1 MQSTVAA
8 TCVKTASSVKSAST
22 VKTASTK
29 AAAVQTRE
37 ATIRVA
43 AGGAPLFVPAK
54 NTGVLAGFGMRLRKA
69 TLSGATVKFVATD
82 FSAARRFISTL
93 CFEAV
98 RTLMSSLATGVVEP
112 FISACSSKVVESLVP
127 AVSIERLTVRNEC
140 VVVVDHGSVVP
151 IASPAMPSPTE
162 AGEESNPK
170 AHTERN
176 TRAVNIQPGIWVPA
190 GPNDDWLAVDNPWI
204 VCGDVNDFRIC
215 RFNED
220 RLLFGHHLLL
230 FVALQ
235 ISGCLR
241 AGPHDLHRV
250 HYTL

>member
-8 TCVKTASSVKSAST
+8 TS

-29 AAAVQTRE
+29 AAAVDARK

-43 AGGAPLFVPAK
+43 ARGAPVVVPTK
-54 NTGVLAGFGMRLRKA
+54 STGMLAAFGMRLRRA

-82 FSAARRFISTL
+82 VSASRRFISAPS
-93 CFEAV
+93 FEAV
-98 RTLMSSLATGVVEP
+98 GTFISPLATRVVGA
-112 FISACSSKVVESLVP
+112 FISAGSSKVVESLVP

-140 VVVVDHGSVVP
+140 IVVVNHGPVAP

-162 AGEESNPK
+162 ASEESDPE

-176 TRAVNIQPGIWVPA
+176 GGAVNIQPGIWIPA
-190 GPNDDWLAVDNPWI
+190 GPHDDWRAVDNPWI
-204 VCGDVNDFRIC
+204 VCGDVNDFRIR
-215 RFNED
+215 RFNDD

>member
-1 MQSTVAA
+1 M
-8 TCVKTASSVKSAST
+8 
-22 VKTASTK
+22 
-29 AAAVQTRE
+29 R
-37 ATIRVA
+37 
-43 AGGAPLFVPAK
+43 
-54 NTGVLAGFGMRLRKA
+54 AGFRVRRRRPTLR
-69 TLSGATVKFVATD
+69 GAAVKFVATNV
-82 FSAARRFISTL
+82 SAARRFIFPPS
-93 CFEAV
+93 FEAV
-98 RTLMSSLATGVVEP
+98 GTFISPVATRVVGA

-127 AVSIERLTVRNEC
+127 AVSIERPTVRNEC
-140 VVVVDHGSVVP
+140 VVVVNHGSMAP

-162 AGEESNPK
+162 ASEESDPE

-176 TRAVNIQPGIWVPA
+176 GGAVNIQPGIWIPA
-190 GPNDDWLAVDNPWI
+190 GPHDDWRAVDNPWI

-215 RFNED
+215 GFNDD

>member
-1 MQSTVAA
+1 MQSTVEASA
-8 TCVKTASSVKSAST
+8 VKT
-22 VKTASTK
+22 
-29 AAAVQTRE
+29 AAAVQARE

-43 AGGAPLFVPAK
+43 ASGAPGVVPTK
-54 NTGVLAGFGMRLRKA
+54 STRMPAGFGMRLRRAK
-69 TLSGATVKFVATD
+69 LSGAAVKFVATD
-82 FSAARRFISTL
+82 VSAARRFISAP

-98 RTLMSSLATGVVEP
+98 RTLMSSLATGVVGA

-140 VVVVDHGSVVP
+140 VVVVDDGPVAP

-162 AGEESNPK
+162 AGEGSNPE

-176 TRAVNIQPGIWVPA
+176 DGAVNIKPGIRVQA
-190 GPNDDWLAVDNPWI
+190 GPHDDWSTVDNPWI
-204 VCGDVNDFRIC
+204 VCGNVNDFKVC
-215 RFNED
+215 RFNDD
-220 RLLFGHHLLL
+220 RLLFGHHFLL
-230 FVALQ
+230 FVVLQ

-241 AGPHDLHRV
+241 ASPHDLHRV

>member
-1 MQSTVAA
+1 MQSTVEASA
-8 TCVKTASSVKSAST
+8 VKT
-22 VKTASTK
+22 
-29 AAAVQTRE
+29 AAAVQARE

-43 AGGAPLFVPAK
+43 ASGAPVVVPTK
-54 NTGVLAGFGMRLRKA
+54 STRMPAGFGMRLRRA
-69 TLSGATVKFVATD
+69 TLSGAAVKFVATAV
-82 FSAARRFISTL
+82 SAARRFISAPS
-93 CFEAV
+93 FEAV
-98 RTLMSSLATGVVEP
+98 RTLMSSLATRVVGAL
-112 FISACSSKVVESLVP
+112 ISACSSKIVESLVP

>member
-1 MQSTVAA
+1 M
-8 TCVKTASSVKSAST
+8 
-22 VKTASTK
+22 
-29 AAAVQTRE
+29 
-37 ATIRVA
+37 
-43 AGGAPLFVPAK
+43 
-54 NTGVLAGFGMRLRKA
+54 LAGFGMRLRRA
-69 TLSGATVKFVATD
+69 ALSGAAVKFVATD
-82 FSAARRFISTL
+82 VSTAPRFIFPP

-112 FISACSSKVVESLVP
+112 FISPCSSKVVESLVP

-140 VVVVDHGSVVP
+140 VVVVDHGSMVP
-151 IASPAMPSPTE
+151 IASPAMPSPTK
-162 AGEESNPK
+162 AGKESNTKTHP
-170 AHTERN
+170 ERN
-176 TRAVNIQPGIWVPA
+176 TRAGNIQPGIGVPA

-215 RFNED
+215 RFNDD

-235 ISGCLR
+235 ISGYLR

>member
-1 MQSTVAA
+1 MESTVAA
-8 TCVKTASSVKSAST
+8 TS

-29 AAAVQTRE
+29 AAAVQARGTS
-37 ATIRVA
+37 IRVA
-43 AGGAPLFVPAK
+43 AGGAPVVVPTKSA
-54 NTGVLAGFGMRLRKA
+54 GMRAGFGVRRRRPTLR
-69 TLSGATVKFVATD
+69 GAAVKFVATNV
-82 FSAARRFISTL
+82 SATRRFISPPS
-93 CFEAV
+93 FEAV
-98 RTLMSSLATGVVEP
+98 GTFIYPLATRVVGA

-140 VVVVDHGSVVP
+140 IVVVNHGPVAP

-162 AGEESNPK
+162 ASEESDPE

-176 TRAVNIQPGIWVPA
+176 TGAVNIQPGIWIPT
-190 GPNDDWLAVDNPWI
+190 GPHYDWRAVDNPWI
-204 VCGDVNDFRIC
+204 VCGNVNDFRIC
-215 RFNED
+215 RFND
-220 RLLFGHHLLL
+220 DCLLFGHHLLL
-230 FVALQ
+230 SVALQ